1 MKALTNLPLIICC
14 VAITLIFGFIPLT
27 ASNQG
32 TQPKIEK
39 KEQCNLTVKE
49 LKFAEVKKPSEEM
62 LKELKKLE
70 KDVKKFSKSMS
81 LLKTE
86 IAYHKSSF
94 SDYDSTSVR
103 PDSSNLFVKKKSWL
117 RRAIDRI
124 GLR

>member
-1 MKALTNLPLIICC
+1 MKASTNLPIIICC
-14 VAITLIFGFIPLT
+14 VAITLILGFTPLT
-27 ASNQG
+27 SSNQSM
-32 TQPKIEK
+32 PIRVEK
-39 KEQCNLTVKE
+39 KIPPCNYNKGLEFTE
-49 LKFAEVKKPSEEM
+49 IKKPSKEM
-62 LKELKKLE
+62 LSKLNRLD
-70 KDVKKFSKSMS
+70 KDVKKFGKSIS

-117 RRAIDRI
+117 RRAIERI